1 MVIQG
6 TALICGFWRFP
17 NFEKLLFLI
26 VKILKFGLKAILKV
40 KYAIVNLVMKLN
52 IMLDK
57 YFVTKNM
64 IIMALLLAGI
74 ENVLPPNDGRKIIW
88 ARK

>member
-1 MVIQG
+1 M
-6 TALICGFWRFP
+6 
-17 NFEKLLFLI
+17 
-26 VKILKFGLKAILKV
+26 
-40 KYAIVNLVMKLN
+40 KYEIVNWAMKLN

-74 ENVLPPNDGRKIIW
+74 ENVLPPNDGKKRIW

>member
-1 MVIQG
+1 MVILG
-6 TALICGFWRFP
+6 TALFGGFWSLGFRKITVRDSQFE
-17 NFEKLLFLI
+17 NFLFESN
-26 VKILKFGLKAILKV
+26 LKV
-40 KYAIVNLVMKLN
+40 KYAIVNLAMKLN

-57 YFVTKNM
+57 FFVTKNM

-74 ENVLPPNDGRKIIW
+74 ENVLLPNDGRKIIW